1 MEEANVVEH
10 RRRGRECQKPFL
22 LLRRQSVEC
31 KSIRRTLLGRGRPH
45 DLMIAVTGDLNPGL
59 LHQKVDRFTRPKC
72 AGRVIAEIY
81 YDVGAS
87 TRDLFHD
94 GAERRDITVN
104 VCYDRDAGH
113 ATSLA

>member
-1 MEEANVVEH
+1 
-10 RRRGRECQKPFL
+10 
-22 LLRRQSVEC
+22 
-31 KSIRRTLLGRGRPH
+31 
-45 DLMIAVTGDLNPGL
+45 
-59 LHQKVDRFTRPKC
+59 
-72 AGRVIAEIY
+72 VIAEIY

-87 TRDLFHD
+87 TRDFFHD